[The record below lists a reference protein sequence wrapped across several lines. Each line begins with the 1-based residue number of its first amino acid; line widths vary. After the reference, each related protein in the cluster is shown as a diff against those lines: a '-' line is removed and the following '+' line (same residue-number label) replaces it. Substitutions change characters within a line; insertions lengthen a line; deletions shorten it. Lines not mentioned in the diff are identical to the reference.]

1 MQRPGRYD
9 SGMTAAKIA
18 ITLPPEQLALV
29 KLAVRDGR
37 ADSVSGYI
45 ARAVAQQA
53 REESLGALLAD
64 LTRQHGAPSGKAR
77 AWARRVLGKRGV

>member
-1 MQRPGRYD
+1 
-9 SGMTAAKIA
+9 MTAAKIA

-45 ARAVAQQA
+45 ARAVAEQA
-53 REESLGALLAD
+53 REESLRALLDD
-64 LTRQHGAPSGKAR
+64 LSRQHGAPGRKAR
-77 AWARRVLGKRGV
+77 TWARRVLAKRRA

>member
-1 MQRPGRYD
+1 
-9 SGMTAAKIA
+9 MTAAKIA
-18 ITLPPEQLALV
+18 ITLPSEQLALV

-45 ARAVAQQA
+45 ARAVARQA

-64 LTRQHGAPSGKAR
+64 LTRQHGTPSRKAR
-77 AWARRVLGKRGV
+77 AWARRVLAKRAG

>member
-1 MQRPGRYD
+1 
-9 SGMTAAKIA
+9 MTAAKIA

-45 ARAVAQQA
+45 ARAVAEQA
-53 REESLGALLAD
+53 REESLRALLDD
-64 LTRQHGAPSGKAR
+64 LSRQHGAPSRKAR
-77 AWARRVLGKRGV
+77 TWARRVLAKRRA